1 MVSVSGG
8 MLSALARDEMHQP
21 KDTDILACIKGKDKK
36 YIYQQAAIK
45 IQAFA
50 RAFLCR
56 RVYLKTRMLIYY
68 SNKIK
73 NRWKLYKL
81 YK

>member
-1 MVSVSGG
+1 MDMVSVSGG

-45 IQAFA
+45 IQSFA

-56 RVYLKTRMLIYY
+56 RV
-68 SNKIK
+68 
-73 NRWKLYKL
+73 
-81 YK
+81 

>member
-1 MVSVSGG
+1 MKHDYGSSGWEFDSKKDLDVVYVSGG

-21 KDTDILACIKGKDKK
+21 SNTEILACIKGKDRK

-45 IQAFA
+45 IQSFA

-56 RVYLKTRMLIYY
+56 RV
-68 SNKIK
+68 
-73 NRWKLYKL
+73 
-81 YK
+81 

>member
-1 MVSVSGG
+1 
-8 MLSALARDEMHQP
+8 MHQP

-56 RVYLKTRMLIYY
+56 RV
-68 SNKIK
+68 
-73 NRWKLYKL
+73 
-81 YK
+81 